1 MRALISILYR
11 IGQGLINVF
20 YMENTTAS
28 HKVTPKFFFVSL
40 GVLVSLIASVT
51 SILNLAFETLN
62 KRFPDIL
69 NGTYSYGYSTFDY
82 AGMRT
87 ALAVLIIVFP
97 VFIALSF
104 FWIRF
109 IKAGLSHGDAV
120 IKKWMLYLVV
130 FLSAVVIL
138 TDLITLVNY
147 FVSGEITGRFTL
159 KVVVTF
165 IVAGLAGTYYFL
177 ELAGKAERH
186 HYRLIAVLKASAIVL
201 AAIVCA
207 FMVMG
212 SPFTQRQLR
221 LDERRVSDLQMIQ
234 SQVITY
240 WQQKEKLPTKLA
252 DVATPISG
260 ATIPV
265 DPEFEKGF
273 VYVYRK
279 TAPLTFELCATFSLP
294 MPKGVREYSYGY
306 GAGSVELPM
315 KDVASPAPYP
325 GGANDS
331 WDHES
336 GRTCFSR
343 TIDKDIY
350 PPFTK

>member
-1 MRALISILYR
+1 MQAPISILYR
-11 IGQGLINVF
+11 IGQGLINEQH
-20 YMENTTAS
+20 MENTSVT

-69 NGTYSYGYSTFDY
+69 NGAYSYGYSTYDY
-82 AGMRT
+82 ASMRS

-97 VFIALSF
+97 VFLALSS
-104 FWIRF
+104 FWIRSV
-109 IKAGLSHGDAV
+109 KKGLSHGDTV

-130 FLSAVVIL
+130 FLSAAVIL

-147 FVSGEITGRFTL
+147 FVSGEITGRFAL

-165 IVAGLAGTYYFL
+165 IVAGLAGAYYFL
-177 ELAGKAERH
+177 ELADKAERH
-186 HYRLIAVLKASAIVL
+186 HYRMIAAMSGSVISL

-221 LDERRVSDLQMIQ
+221 LDERRTSDLQTIQ
-234 SQVITY
+234 YQVINY
-240 WQQKEKLPTKLA
+240 WQQKEKLPTKLSE
-252 DVATPISG
+252 VASPISG
-260 ATIPV
+260 MVIPV

-273 VYVYRK
+273 VYEYTK
-279 TAPLTFELCATFSLP
+279 TAPLTFELCATFALP
-294 MPKGVREYSYGY
+294 MPKGVREYSYG
-306 GAGSVELPM
+306 GGMMELPT
-315 KDVASPAPYP
+315 KDIASPAPYP
-325 GGANDS
+325 GGVNDS
-331 WDHES
+331 WDHQS

-343 TIDKDIY
+343 TIDKDVY